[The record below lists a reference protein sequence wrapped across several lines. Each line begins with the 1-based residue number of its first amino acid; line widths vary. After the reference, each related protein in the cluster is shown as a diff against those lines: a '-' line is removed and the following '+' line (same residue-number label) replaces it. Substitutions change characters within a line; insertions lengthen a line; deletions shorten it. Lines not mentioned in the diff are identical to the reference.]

1 MTKRRGVRTAA
12 REHDTK
18 YGYRPDGDGVRL
30 FTCALVPSDAS
41 TTYPFRCSVALAII
55 GLGLLIVIAPS
66 SVPGLMP
73 PM

>member
-1 MTKRRGVRTAA
+1 M
-12 REHDTK
+12 
-18 YGYRPDGDGVRL
+18 GDGVRL